1 MYVLYL
7 MFKMFLIVIIR
18 RTVIKICEFFCANPV
33 SLEVHFTMIYR
44 NNVFIYLILYLCYT
58 VILFSGDMA
67 DVDRPITQVA
77 IVADSTRCPPG
88 FTLVILF
95 DFQKNV
101 LFWNRGYSVH
111 RISRIVEEPR
121 VYSLKDYPWTDSHT
135 IHWNVSSV
143 TDWKMSSFVDGM
155 FRICQ
160 RKFFTVL

>member
-1 MYVLYL
+1 
-7 MFKMFLIVIIR
+7 
-18 RTVIKICEFFCANPV
+18 
-33 SLEVHFTMIYR
+33 MIYR
-44 NNVFIYLILYLCYT
+44 NNVFIYFILYLCFT

-77 IVADSTRCPPG
+77 IVSDPGKCPAG

-95 DFQKNV
+95 DFKKNV
-101 LFWNRGYSVH
+101 LFQNWGYSVH
-111 RISRIVEEPR
+111 RISRIVEEPH
-121 VYSLKDYPWTDSHT
+121 VYSLKDYPWTDT

-143 TDWKMSSFVDGM
+143 TDWKMSSFDDGM

>member
-1 MYVLYL
+1 

-44 NNVFIYLILYLCYT
+44 NNVFIYFILYLCYT

-77 IVADSTRCPPG
+77 IVADSTKCPPG

-95 DFQKNV
+95 DFQKIFFFKIGV
-101 LFWNRGYSVH
+101 TQYIEFLEL
-111 RISRIVEEPR
+111 SRSL
-121 VYSLKDYPWTDSHT
+121 VYTH
-135 IHWNVSSV
+135 
-143 TDWKMSSFVDGM
+143 
-155 FRICQ
+155 
-160 RKFFTVL
+160 